1 MAEQTVPLTNGDT
14 VITNDD
20 RRSLQ
25 FNIKDLYKYR
35 DMDSGSEIIKGT
47 GSYVPREDDSVIDW
61 DNGFKRVSR
70 VDQTTFVADLVSWD
84 IPNNEDDVDDEDKL
98 LGGGP
103 GRLSESFRVYID
115 TRVTPHRL
123 DICSRL
129 HAYGEQAKSV
139 IVFKGSDTSKLT
151 GEIISA
157 MYAQNGDYQGPEIP
171 LSLAWTKDANNRAI
185 KAPVMG
191 YTNHDLPDGQPVTV
205 VTYNQADAPTD
216 IARCLVH
223 NTNVVRHPYDD
234 MEKITSVELISPY
247 LSAAE
252 PNTLEVPI
260 NVTAATLT
268 MRAKVTYDSG
278 RFALVDVVDE
288 DANGKC
294 KLVGLKYWSPA
305 ITGTP
310 YELTLTYEPDP
321 NAEYAYMQ
329 GVTANGRVQVPYKLI
344 GLPVD
349 PTRSLKLFAFPTWV
363 SDVAGYALDFWMYD
377 LTRSTAYRVPKA
389 AVELDA
395 LSPAFD
401 GLNYTSTQTLTFG
414 VDLKQLDSRY
424 GNERHAQI
432 VQIAL
437 LRSGGTRASNWKVKF
452 ANNQKQWFGD
462 GLEAVVRSA
471 GAGLSTVDI
480 SQGEQTQAAW
490 LQKVFYYA
498 EPLYDPQTETV
509 VPAPTHF
516 TILTKTQTFKFPIS
530 QWNTAITFVN
540 DLAEGATMFIR
551 WTRELTAGTLQLGVT
566 GLPVHKL

>member
-1 MAEQTVPLTNGDT
+1 MAEQTIPLTNGDS
-14 VITNDD
+14 VIINDD

-47 GSYVPREDDSVIDW
+47 GSYVPREDDSIIDW
-61 DNGFKRVSR
+61 SNGIKRVAR
-70 VDQTTFVADLVSWD
+70 VDQTTFVADLVMWD
-84 IPNNEDDVDDEDKL
+84 IPDNPDDVDDEDKL
-98 LGGGP
+98 IGGGP
-103 GRLSESFRVYID
+103 GRLSESFRVMID

-123 DICSRL
+123 DINSRL
-129 HAYGEQAKSV
+129 KTYGDQAKSV
-139 IVFKGSDTSKLT
+139 MVFLGTDTDKDS

-171 LSLAWTKDANNRAI
+171 LSTSWTKDANNRTV
-185 KAPVMG
+185 KAPVTG
-191 YTNHDLPDGQPVTV
+191 FTNRDLPSGQLVTV
-205 VTYNQADAPTD
+205 VMYNQSGSPTD
-216 IARCLVH
+216 SARCLVH
-223 NTNVVRHPYDD
+223 KTNIVRHPEDT
-234 MEKITSVELISPY
+234 MERIESVELISPY
-247 LSAAE
+247 LSPSA

-260 NVTAATLT
+260 NVTAATLA
-268 MRAKVTYDSG
+268 MRAKVTYTSG
-278 RFALVDVVDE
+278 RVVTLDVTDE

-294 KLVGLKYWSPA
+294 KLLGLKYWSPA

-310 YELTLTYEPDP
+310 YELTLTYDPDP
-321 NAEYAYMQ
+321 NAEYSYLQ
-329 GVTANGRVQVPYKLI
+329 GITFNGQVQVPYKLV
-344 GLPVD
+344 GMPVD

-363 SDVAGYALDFWMYD
+363 SDVAGYALDFWMTD
-377 LTRSTAYRVPKA
+377 LTRETLYRVPKA
-389 AVELDA
+389 AVSLDA

-424 GNERHAQI
+424 GAERHAQI

-462 GLEAVVRSA
+462 TLEAVVRST
-471 GAGLSTVDI
+471 GAGLSTVDL

-498 EPLYDPQTETV
+498 EPLYDPQTENV
-509 VPAPTHF
+509 VPPPTHF
-516 TILTKTQTFKFPIS
+516 TIITKTQSFKFPIS